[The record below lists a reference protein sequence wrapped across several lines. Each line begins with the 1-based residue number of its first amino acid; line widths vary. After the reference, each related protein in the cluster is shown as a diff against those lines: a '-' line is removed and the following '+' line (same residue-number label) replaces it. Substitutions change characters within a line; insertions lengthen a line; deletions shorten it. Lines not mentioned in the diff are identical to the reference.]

1 MKFIYSLYYRT
12 DDIII
17 MDYLPEINTLPGIML
32 YSFLAYLFSM
42 GIAYLFTPK
51 EYNIEN
57 FRDALRRERKN
68 KEN

>member
-1 MKFIYSLYYRT
+1 
-12 DDIII
+12 